1 MDRDPRENDGR
12 MVPDRGESGEPEGKA
27 DGEKSTEKCEER
39 CGRRGGGDEQD
50 RESRTGTAPEET
62 PMMSGD
68 ASGFRKTVW

>member
-27 DGEKSTEKCEER
+27 DGEKSTEKW
-39 CGRRGGGDEQD
+39 
-50 RESRTGTAPEET
+50 
-62 PMMSGD
+62 D

>member
-12 MVPDRGESGEPEGKA
+12 MVPDRGESGEPEERQTARRAPKNAKSVVDGVAAETNRIAKA
-27 DGEKSTEKCEER
+27 APAL
-39 CGRRGGGDEQD
+39 
-50 RESRTGTAPEET
+50 APEET